1 MLELGVIFAVA
12 ALFSWGIGD
21 FLIQRTTRKIG
32 DWEALF
38 VIVFFGAIIL
48 SPFVYADLFASF
60 TDSTFIIMITMS
72 VVMLFAAIL
81 DFEALKKG
89 KLAIAEPFLALEVP
103 VTTVLAFAVVN
114 EGLQATE
121 IFLVTTLIIGLVLVS
136 VKSHHFK
143 RKIWLEKGVLL
154 MAIGATLMGIANFLM
169 GFASRITNPLLANW
183 FLDVGISAICIF
195 YIILNHRT
203 GKLVNDFKKNKKLI
217 LAVSIF
223 DNAAWISFAI
233 ATTMIPIAIA
243 IALSESYIALA
254 VLLGILKNK
263 EIIERHQKIGL
274 ITATASTVLLAVI
287 VA

>member
-1 MLELGVIFAVA
+1 MLELGVLFAVVA
-12 ALFSWGIGD
+12 MVSWGIGD

-48 SPFVYADLFASF
+48 SPFVYTDLFASF
-60 TDSTFIIMITMS
+60 SDATFIVMVAMS
-72 VVMLFAAIL
+72 VVMLVAAIL

-103 VTTVLAFAVVN
+103 VTAILAFAVVN
-114 EGLQATE
+114 EGLEATE
-121 IFLVTTLIIGLVLVS
+121 IFLVTTLVIGLVLVS
-136 VKSHHFK
+136 LKSHHFR

-154 MAIGATLMGIANFLM
+154 MVMGATFMGIANFLV
-169 GFASRITNPLLANW
+169 GFASRATNFLLANW
-183 FLDVGISAICIF
+183 FLNVGISAMCIF

-203 GKLVNDFKKNKKLI
+203 GKLVRDFKKNKKLI
-217 LAVSIF
+217 LSVSIF
-223 DNAAWISFAI
+223 DNMAWIAFAA

-254 VLLGILKNK
+254 VLMGIFINK
-263 EIIERHQKIGL
+263 ELIERHQKIGL

-287 VA
+287 VI